1 MFVTT
6 NPFTS
11 TRYGTLTLTPS
22 TLGRFVVVV
31 EVVEEEEDGGLL
43 LVCRRFRSPLAADV
57 IKLLIAVASPVVSFG
72 MVVEDRGMGPEANDD
87 STKRDVHD
95 RIKSGKRHCFMLPTS
110 DRYNAP
116 TSNPH
121 TAGTNVEKYCE
132 SIIYHK
138 CNEPFFPFEPNIMVH
153 GLYLN
158 SGDKYKGLIIEGNT
172 KDSKTI
178 SDRDHAMVLIKS

>member
-1 MFVTT
+1 MVIRTDVCCSDGGSRSGLDDRPVNVSIYSYIQRLLLTT
-6 NPFTS
+6 NPFTR
-11 TRYGTLTLTPS
+11 TRYATLTLTPS
-22 TLGRFVVVV
+22 TLGRFVDVV
-31 EVVEEEEDGGLL
+31 EVAEEEEGGGLL

-57 IKLLIAVASPVVSFG
+57 MRLLIAVASPVVSFG

-116 TSNPH
+116 TNNPH

-138 CNEPFFPFEPNIMVH
+138 CNEPYFLLSPTSWFV
-153 GLYLN
+153 
-158 SGDKYKGLIIEGNT
+158 DCT
-172 KDSKTI
+172 
-178 SDRDHAMVLIKS
+178 